1 MAMGLFELALIFS
14 VVVALYN
21 LQQIKMILKDKGYN
35 VSLYSGWLSDY
46 HRFKIMAQQETD
58 QEVQIKYRK
67 VLNGLLFSLVGTVL
81 FAILILKNRL

>member
-35 VSLYSGWLSDY
+35 VSLYSGWLTDY
-46 HRFKIMAQQETD
+46 RRFKSMAQQESD

-81 FAILILKNRL
+81 FAVLILKNRL